1 MFKLWKNLKPYT
13 VLLIISAVFIIS
25 KSFADLLI
33 PDLLKEVVN
42 LIPRLPNIDPPIA
55 DMIAKGVI
63 AMLAVFGVVVAEIII
78 SYLSSYIAFGFG
90 KTLRQ
95 KLFEKVQNLSQTDF
109 EKIGTSSLI
118 TRTTSDINQ
127 MQQVTMM
134 IIRMMFSA
142 PIMLIGGA
150 IMAFR
155 LDVQI
160 TFVILGALPILVAM
174 ISFVG
179 IKVV

>member
-78 SYLSSYIAFGFG
+78 SYLSSYIAFG
-90 KTLRQ
+90 L
-95 KLFEKVQNLSQTDF
+95 KL
-109 EKIGTSSLI
+109 
-118 TRTTSDINQ
+118 
-127 MQQVTMM
+127 
-134 IIRMMFSA
+134 
-142 PIMLIGGA
+142 
-150 IMAFR
+150 
-155 LDVQI
+155 
-160 TFVILGALPILVAM
+160 
-174 ISFVG
+174 
-179 IKVV
+179 